1 MAINETADEGQS
13 LGTLP
18 ARQRRR
24 LVAAAALRTI
34 GTIAIVVAV
43 YFLVPMDRSF
53 GPDSVI
59 GLVLG
64 LLAVF
69 AIIGWQVWQIT
80 RADYPT
86 LRAVES
92 LALIIPLYVL
102 LFATVYFLMNHANES
117 TFGGP
122 LSRIDAMY
130 FSATVFTTVGFGDFT
145 AKTEAARVMVTVQ
158 MMLDLAII
166 GLVVRLVINAVKI
179 GQRRNTPAA

>member
-1 MAINETADEGQS
+1 MTPDDPTGEVDS
-13 LGTLP
+13 LSRLP
-18 ARQRRR
+18 PSKRRR
-24 LVAAAALRTI
+24 IVATAFLR
-34 GTIAIVVAV
+34 IADTTVLVVAV

-59 GLVLG
+59 GLGLG

-69 AIIGWQVWQIT
+69 AVVGWQVWQIT
-80 RADYPT
+80 RSDHPT
-86 LRAVES
+86 LRAVEA

-102 LFATVYFLMNHANES
+102 LFAAVYFLMDHANKS

-130 FSATVFTTVGFGDFT
+130 FSATVFTTVGFGDIT
-145 AKTEAARVMVTVQ
+145 AKTEAARVIVTVQ

-179 GQRRNTPAA
+179 GQRRSTPTA